1 MNPNIVGYDIDFDR
15 RFNLQDPSVLEV
27 GQVYFPLKNDTLIAY
42 HMSKY
47 MGNHFKIDFYCA
59 YNYHVCM
66 YVCMLINAV
75 VVFHVYYFV
84 VD

>member
-1 MNPNIVGYDIDFDR
+1 MSPNIVGYDIDFDR

-47 MGNHFKIDFYCA
+47 MGN
-59 YNYHVCM
+59 
-66 YVCMLINAV
+66 
-75 VVFHVYYFV
+75 
-84 VD
+84 